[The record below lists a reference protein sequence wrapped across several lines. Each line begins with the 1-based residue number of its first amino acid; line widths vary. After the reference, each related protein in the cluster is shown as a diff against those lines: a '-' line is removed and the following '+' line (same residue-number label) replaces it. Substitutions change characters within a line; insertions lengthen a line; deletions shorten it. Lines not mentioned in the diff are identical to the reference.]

1 MAVNYQI
8 AKVNDEE
15 RLVFGFAS
23 VSKLDPQGD
32 LLEDLQGDMI
42 EPADLEKAAYDFA
55 EHYRA
60 INEMHAGEDVG
71 AIVESF
77 VLTPEKLLAMGF
89 PVDVAKAMPVAHW
102 IGCRVSKEAFAK
114 VKRGELRMFS
124 IEGTAV
130 REAV

>member
-1 MAVNYQI
+1 MPVNYQI
-8 AKVNDEE
+8 AKTNEDE

-23 VSKLDPQGD
+23 VSKTSAQGD
-32 LLEDLQGDMI
+32 LLEDLQGDLI
-42 EPADLEKAAYDFA
+42 EPADLERAAYDFA

-77 VLTPEKLLAMGF
+77 VLTPEKLMAMGF
-89 PVDVAKAMPVAHW
+89 DESVAKAMPVAHW

-114 VKRGELRMFS
+114 VKRGELKMFS